1 MRASGGPLGVDAVGP
16 LWVNGGRETAGAQ
29 TLSAWPGIGPFLALA
44 QPSNAG
50 LTCLLNYFPPSNA
63 CDAHGVQDRLWNPAL
78 MDGGKLM
85 AAAVKMVRRTYLETS
100 GSAGGGGGAAA
111 DESSMMDEMA
121 RGLGVSTVP
130 TMDLHEGSRSDE
142 LPALQKADVARVM
155 VALGQARRR
164 WPADG
169 APGAGAGSD
178 HTASDSAEEDG
189 DSDGTGDL
197 DDMLAA
203 LRARHSAFLERH
215 SERADRY

>member
-1 MRASGGPLGVDAVGP
+1 MTLTPASDPCRAQYCNPPPEGRWKREDYCPVRWDGVHEAKPRMRASDGPLGVDAVGP

-50 LTCLLNYFPPSNA
+50 LTCLLNYFPPSNS

-121 RGLGVSTVP
+121 SVKEYLESWALAGEHIEEAISHGALVRHAHDP
-130 TMDLHEGSRSDE
+130 TRPE
-142 LPALQKADVARVM
+142 
-155 VALGQARRR
+155 
-164 WPADG
+164 
-169 APGAGAGSD
+169 
-178 HTASDSAEEDG
+178 TN
-189 DSDGTGDL
+189 
-197 DDMLAA
+197 
-203 LRARHSAFLERH
+203 
-215 SERADRY
+215 